1 MDARENV
8 SLEGLGSNPTG
19 WPKFVVQE
27 KQIMNAWLNSKSAR
41 LQSEIRGCDSLRVL
55 QLESGIASE
64 GEEWNHRTVDA
75 VEAGATP
82 AGGAKNEVGSELKLK
97 CGCYLPFAL

>member
-1 MDARENV
+1 
-8 SLEGLGSNPTG
+8 
-19 WPKFVVQE
+19 
-27 KQIMNAWLNSKSAR
+27 MNAWLNSKSAR

-55 QLESGIASE
+55 QLERGIASE

-82 AGGAKNEVGSELKLK
+82 AGGANKQEGSTQKAEGREQKLK
-97 CGCYLPFAL
+97 CGCHLPFAL